1 MASIKTLSTGKPVD
15 LSIRGE
21 LSEIADSV
29 NQASQVLSRQNQAR
43 AILGSPIPID
53 HYLYSAQKQDS
64 LADSLSRTRPH
75 PEWCT
80 VSVFPLA
87 IYQSIFSPFLCLLS
101 FSCLSIFLRLP

>member
-43 AILGSPIPID
+43 ANLISGVSHDIRTPLSMIMGYAQRIAGD
-53 HYLYSAQKQDS
+53 HGAS
-64 LADSLSRTRPH
+64 
-75 PEWCT
+75 
-80 VSVFPLA
+80 
-87 IYQSIFSPFLCLLS
+87 
-101 FSCLSIFLRLP
+101 